1 MKLLQVGKVIL
12 FLKENK
18 EEIKMLIRTNA
29 SFWEMKILLGKKVDD
44 VLPRAIVQYEDRDN
58 QSVVR

>member
-1 MKLLQVGKVIL
+1 
-12 FLKENK
+12 
-18 EEIKMLIRTNA
+18 MLIRRNA